1 MLGDT
6 ARPAF
11 VLPQPLRAL
20 GERRDFVF
28 HDVRRIGPDVRL
40 TLATCGGFDLMFTGI
55 VQGVGTVR
63 AIEPRGGDVTIVLDT
78 GSVDLAGIEL
88 GGSIAVS
95 GVCLTA
101 TRFDRSSFA
110 ADVSRETLS
119 LTTLGEC
126 RVGTRVNLEKALARG
141 PGARRPLRDG
151 TRRRRGRGRLAA
163 RDARSVRMEFRVPP
177 ELARYVARKGSI
189 CIDGVSLTVNGAQGD
204 RFDVN
209 LVPHTLRGHDARAAA
224 GRQPREPRGRHH
236 RALRRT
242 DDAPGRAVIDPLRAG
257 RTLLNC
263 APRDTVRAAAT
274 VRNMLL

>member
-1 MLGDT
+1 
-6 ARPAF
+6 
-11 VLPQPLRAL
+11 
-20 GERRDFVF
+20 
-28 HDVRRIGPDVRL
+28 
-40 TLATCGGFDLMFTGI
+40 MFTGI

-78 GSVDLAGIEL
+78 GSVALDGIEL

-119 LTTLGEC
+119 LTTLGQC
-126 RVGTRVNLEKALARG
+126 QVGSRVNLEKALLAG
-141 PGARRPLRDG
+141 QALGGHYVTGHVDG
-151 TRRRRGRGRLAA
+151 VGEVVSRHD
-163 RDARSVRMEFRVPP
+163 DARSVRMEFRVPP

-209 LVPHTLRGHDARAAA
+209 LVPHTLEVTTLGLLEPGSRVNLEVDIIARYVE
-224 GRQPREPRGRHH
+224 RMMH
-236 RALRRT
+236 
-242 DDAPGRAVIDPLRAG
+242 PGAE
-257 RTLLNC
+257 
-263 APRDTVRAAAT
+263 
-274 VRNMLL
+274 